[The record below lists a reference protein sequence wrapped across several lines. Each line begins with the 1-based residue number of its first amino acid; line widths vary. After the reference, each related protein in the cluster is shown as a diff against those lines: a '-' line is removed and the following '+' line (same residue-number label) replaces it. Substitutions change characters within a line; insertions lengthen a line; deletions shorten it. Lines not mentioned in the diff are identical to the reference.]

1 MKVDSVKEN
10 LIKGVCNLKAS
21 QRAHG
26 GQSTG
31 GKSEMPEVSFW
42 SWEAWAEALDFASFS
57 SVLRGCSGDKLT

>member
-31 GKSEMPEVSFW
+31 GKSEMPEVSF
-42 SWEAWAEALDFASFS
+42 
-57 SVLRGCSGDKLT
+57 